1 MPRFVI
7 CLGALFALMVS
18 LGASIQTTR
27 AAELVMVERDG
38 CPWCDAFDR
47 EIAPILART
56 PEGRRA
62 PLRRIDLYKPV
73 PTDIA
78 FLQIERLTPLFILVD
93 QGREIGR
100 IRGYPGQEGFWT
112 QLSMLMDRLPQSA
125 TAREQASLTT
135 SLRADH

>member
-38 CPWCDAFDR
+38 CPRCDAFDR
-47 EIAPILART
+47 DLAPIFTRAS
-56 PEGRRA
+56 EGRRA

-73 PTDIA
+73 PADLA

-93 QGREIGR
+93 EGREIGR

>member
-7 CLGALFALMVS
+7 CLGALFALILS
-18 LGASIQTTR
+18 LGVSVQTTR
-27 AAELVMVERDG
+27 AAELVMVEGDG

-56 PEGRRA
+56 MEGRRA

-73 PTDIA
+73 PADIA

-100 IRGYPGQEGFWT
+100 IRGYPGPEGFWT
-112 QLSMLMDRLPQSA
+112 QLSMLMDRLPKDG
-125 TAREQASLTT
+125 TAQEQASLTT
-135 SLRADH
+135 PLRADH